1 MNNIFNTIINLCEKT
16 KRKNKNKIRE
26 KQFECIYLE
35 LQRKIS
41 EIKRDN
47 KPISELIN
55 LYKDIEKEYF
65 HLINVTTRSKFNLF
79 LNANNRVNFNKLD
92 DDISAYYNFLAF
104 KIGYPCEDY
113 AFINYCFA
121 NIFPF
126 AVKFYSF
133 GLILT
138 FLINA
143 LNKYN

>member
-1 MNNIFNTIINLCEKT
+1 MSNNIIDLCEKI
-16 KRKNKNKIRE
+16 KRRNKNKIRE
-26 KQFECIYLE
+26 KQFNVYLK
-35 LQRKIS
+35 LQRKIY
-41 EIKRDN
+41 EIEKDN

-55 LYKDIEKEYF
+55 LYEDIEKEYF

-79 LNANNRVNFNKLD
+79 LNDNSCVNFNKLT

-104 KIGYPCEDY
+104 MTGYPCEDY

-121 NIFPF
+121 SIFPF
-126 AVKFYSF
+126 GVKFYSF
-133 GLILT
+133 CLILT